1 MAKHTIDI
9 IEGVK
14 NFSQMK
20 LFTINNPS
28 EENISFSND
37 GLYPCIKVTKE
48 EIQKYID

>member
-20 LFTINNPS
+20 LFTINNCK
-28 EENISFSND
+28 
-37 GLYPCIKVTKE
+37 LY
-48 EIQKYID
+48 KYTNYN